1 MPGQGEVN
9 GVKYLFFVIKLLFL
23 IMFHLQSD
31 KEALLELYRRSQ
43 TIKSHQSSM
52 ASHLP
57 PIAGAS
63 ILIPTKKDSEV
74 YDFIKM
80 IVRKNLP
87 LSVVDDNDYRVAFKH
102 QHKFSSKLIRDVLF
116 NLVPMVEEAITKE
129 MKCAELGA
137 IMHDGWSKFG
147 THYVALFAQYNCRT
161 TTFIGKVKK
170 VTINPASV
178 LLAVRPMLNVPVTD
192 EGKDESE
199 TEEDEEREEDE
210 ATSFTSEVHVKFFKD
225 VFDSYGISLDEWAVC
240 QVSMEC
246 LLYITLL

>member
-1 MPGQGEVN
+1 M
-9 GVKYLFFVIKLLFL
+9 
-23 IMFHLQSD
+23 
-31 KEALLELYRRSQ
+31 
-43 TIKSHQSSM
+43 
-52 ASHLP
+52 
-57 PIAGAS
+57 
-63 ILIPTKKDSEV
+63 
-74 YDFIKM
+74 
-80 IVRKNLP
+80 
-87 LSVVDDNDYRVAFKH
+87 VDDNDYRVAFKH

-129 MKCAELGA
+129 MKSAELGA

-147 THYVALFAQYNCRT
+147 THYVALFAQYNRRS

-199 TEEDEEREEDE
+199 TEEDDEREEDE
-210 ATSFTSEVHVKFFKD
+210 ATGFTLEVHVKFFKD
-225 VFDSYGISLDEWAVC
+225 VFDSYDISLDEWAVC